1 MPIVSYTMGFIY
13 KITNK
18 ENGMIYIGQTIQ
30 TLEDRWR
37 QHRKKSSTCLYLKR
51 AFEKYGI
58 DNFIFEMICCCHDTD
73 LDKLEIQY
81 MAEFNSIVPNG
92 YNLREGGNSG
102 RHNEETKKKISD
114 ALKGRTHIIRH
125 QLGKPVTEET
135 KKKISDALK
144 GRTDII
150 RNHNHFKVGEMR
162 HTEKSKNKMSIAH
175 KKGVDQ
181 YDLDNNFIKSY
192 DSIADAAIEINT
204 CRDNI
209 GRVCSGRNKTA
220 AGFIWKYNESI

>member
-1 MPIVSYTMGFIY
+1 MGFIY
-13 KITNK
+13 RITNK

-30 TLEDRWR
+30 SLEDRWR

-58 DNFIFEMICCCHDTD
+58 DNFIFEMICSCDNEE
-73 LDKLEIQY
+73 LDKLEIHY
-81 MAEFNSIVPNG
+81 MNEFNSIVPNG

-102 RHNEETKKKISD
+102 RHNEETKKKIS
-114 ALKGRTHIIRH
+114 
-125 QLGKPVTEET
+125 E
-135 KKKISDALK
+135 ALK

-175 KKGVDQ
+175 KKGIDQ

-220 AGFIWKYNESI
+220 AGFIWKYNKSI

>member
-1 MPIVSYTMGFIY
+1 MGFIY

-37 QHRKKSSTCLYLKR
+37 QHLKKSSTCLYLKR

-102 RHNEETKKKISD
+102 RHNEETKKKISET
-114 ALKGRTHIIRH
+114 LKEKNRMIGAKPHP
-125 QLGKPVTEET
+125 QLGKPITEET

-150 RNHNHFKVGEMR
+150 RNHNHCREA
-162 HTEKSKNKMSIAH
+162 SK
-175 KKGVDQ
+175 KKVDQ

-192 DSIADAAIEINT
+192 DSITDAAKST
-204 CRDNI
+204 RACLSKI
-209 GRVCSGRNKTA
+209 GRVCSGKGKTA
-220 AGFIWKYNESI
+220 GGFIWKYNKSI

>member
-1 MPIVSYTMGFIY
+1 MGFIY

-18 ENGMIYIGQTIQ
+18 ENGMNYIGQTIQ
-30 TLEDRWR
+30 SLEDRWR

-58 DNFIFEMICCCHDTD
+58 DNFIFEMICSCDNEE

-81 MAEFNSIVPNG
+81 MTEFNSIVPNG

-102 RHNEETKKKISD
+102 RHNEETKRKISQ
-114 ALKGRTHIIRH
+114 ALKGRTDIINH

-150 RNHNHFKVGEMR
+150 RNHCRNIGMH
-162 HTEKSKNKMSIAH
+162 HTEKAKNKMSESH
-175 KKGVDQ
+175 KKKINQ
-181 YDLDNNFIKSY
+181 YDLDNNFIKTFN
-192 DSIADAAIEINT
+192 SIADAAIEINT

>member
-1 MPIVSYTMGFIY
+1 MGFIY

-102 RHNEETKKKISD
+102 RHNEETKKKISET
-114 ALKGRTHIIRH
+114 LKGRTDIIRH
-125 QLGKPVTEET
+125 QLGKPVTAET

-150 RNHNHFKVGEMR
+150 RNHNHFKVGEMH
-162 HTEKSKNKMSIAH
+162 HTENAKRKMSIAH
-175 KKGVDQ
+175 KKSVDQ

-192 DSIADAAIEINT
+192 DSIADAAIKINT

>member
-1 MPIVSYTMGFIY
+1 MGFIY
-13 KITNK
+13 KITNTI
-18 ENGMIYIGQTIQ
+18 NGMIYIGQTIQ

-51 AFEKYGI
+51 GFEKYGI
-58 DNFIFEMICCCHDTD
+58 DNFIFEMICSCNNEE
-73 LDKLEIQY
+73 LDKLEIHY
-81 MAEFNSIVPNG
+81 MNEFNSIVPNG

-102 RHNEETKKKISD
+102 RHNEETKKKISE
-114 ALKGRTHIIRH
+114 ALKGRTDIFRH
-125 QLGKPVTEET
+125 QLGKPITEET

-150 RNHNHFKVGEMR
+150 RNHNHCRAIGTH
-162 HTEKSKNKMSIAH
+162 HTEKAKKKMSESH
-175 KKGVDQ
+175 KKKVNQ
-181 YDLDNNFIKSY
+181 YDINNNFIKSF

-220 AGFIWKYNESI
+220 GGFIWKYKESI

>member
-1 MPIVSYTMGFIY
+1 MGFIY

-58 DNFIFEMICCCHDTD
+58 DNFIFEMICCCDNEEF
-73 LDKLEIQY
+73 DKLEIHY
-81 MAEFNSIVPNG
+81 MIEFNSIVPNG

-114 ALKGRTHIIRH
+114 ALKGRTDIFRH
-125 QLGKPVTEET
+125 QLGKPITEET

-150 RNHNHFKVGEMR
+150 RNHNHFRTTGMH
-162 HTEKSKNKMSIAH
+162 HTEKAKKQMSESH
-175 KKGVDQ
+175 KKKVDQ
-181 YDLDNNFIKSY
+181 YDLDNNFIKSF

-220 AGFIWKYNESI
+220 AGFIWKYKESI

>member
-1 MPIVSYTMGFIY
+1 MGFIY

-58 DNFIFEMICCCHDTD
+58 DNFIFEMICCCDNEE
-73 LDKLEIQY
+73 LDKLEIHY
-81 MAEFNSIVPNG
+81 MIEFNSIVPNG

-114 ALKGRTHIIRH
+114 ALKGRTDIFRH
-125 QLGKPVTEET
+125 QLGKPITEET

-150 RNHNHFKVGEMR
+150 RNHNHFRTTGMH
-162 HTEKSKNKMSIAH
+162 HTEKAKKKMSESH
-175 KKGVDQ
+175 KKKVDQ
-181 YDLDNNFIKSY
+181 YDLDNNFIKSF

-220 AGFIWKYNESI
+220 AGFIWKYKESI

>member
-1 MPIVSYTMGFIY
+1 MGFIY

-73 LDKLEIQY
+73 LDKLEIYY

-102 RHNEETKKKISD
+102 RHNEETKKKISET
-114 ALKGRTHIIRH
+114 LKEKNRMIGAKPHP
-125 QLGKPVTEET
+125 QLGKPITEET

-144 GRTDII
+144 GRTYII
-150 RNHNHFKVGEMR
+150 RNHNHNHCREA
-162 HTEKSKNKMSIAH
+162 SK
-175 KKGVDQ
+175 KKVDQ

-192 DSIADAAIEINT
+192 DSITDASKSTRA
-204 CRDNI
+204 CLSKI
-209 GRVCSGRNKTA
+209 GSVCSGKGKTA
-220 AGFIWKYNESI
+220 GGFIWKYNKSI

>member
-1 MPIVSYTMGFIY
+1 
-13 KITNK
+13 
-18 ENGMIYIGQTIQ
+18 
-30 TLEDRWR
+30 
-37 QHRKKSSTCLYLKR
+37 
-51 AFEKYGI
+51 
-58 DNFIFEMICCCHDTD
+58 MICCCHDTD

-81 MAEFNSIVPNG
+81 MTEFNSIVPNG

-114 ALKGRTHIIRH
+114 ALKGRTDIIRH
-125 QLGKPVTEET
+125 QLGKPVTAET

-150 RNHNHFKVGEMR
+150 RNHNHCRDAWKKKVC
-162 HTEKSKNKMSIAH
+162 
-175 KKGVDQ
+175 Q

-192 DSIADAAIEINT
+192 DSITDAARETSACIG
-204 CRDNI
+204 NI
-209 GRVCSGRNKTA
+209 GNVCSGRNKTA

>member
-1 MPIVSYTMGFIY
+1 MGFIY

-30 TLEDRWR
+30 SLEDRWR

-58 DNFIFEMICCCHDTD
+58 DNFIFEMICSCDNEE

-81 MAEFNSIVPNG
+81 MTEFNSIVPNG

-102 RHNEETKKKISD
+102 RHNEETKRKISQ
-114 ALKGRTHIIRH
+114 ALKGRTDIINH

-150 RNHNHFKVGEMR
+150 RNHCRNIGMH
-162 HTEKSKNKMSIAH
+162 HTEKAKNKMSESH
-175 KKGVDQ
+175 KKKINQ
-181 YDLDNNFIKSY
+181 YDLDNNFIKTFN
-192 DSIADAAIEINT
+192 SIADAAIEINT

>member
-1 MPIVSYTMGFIY
+1 MGFIY

-18 ENGMIYIGQTIQ
+18 EIGMIYIGQTIQ

-58 DNFIFEMICCCHDTD
+58 DNFIFEMICCCDNEE
-73 LDKLEIQY
+73 LDKLEIHY
-81 MAEFNSIVPNG
+81 MIEFNSIVPNG

-114 ALKGRTHIIRH
+114 ALKGRT
-125 QLGKPVTEET
+125 
-135 KKKISDALK
+135 
-144 GRTDII
+144 DII
-150 RNHNHFKVGEMR
+150 RNHNHFRTTGMH
-162 HTEKSKNKMSIAH
+162 HTEKAKKKMSESH
-175 KKGVDQ
+175 KKKVDQ
-181 YDLDNNFIKSY
+181 YDLDNNFIKSF

-220 AGFIWKYNESI
+220 AGFIWKYKESI

>member
-1 MPIVSYTMGFIY
+1 MGFIY

-18 ENGMIYIGQTIQ
+18 VNGMNYIGQTIQ
-30 TLEDRWR
+30 SLEDRWR

-58 DNFIFEMICCCHDTD
+58 DNFIFEMICSCDNEE

-81 MAEFNSIVPNG
+81 MTEFNSIVPNG

-102 RHNEETKKKISD
+102 RHNEETKRKISE
-114 ALKGRTHIIRH
+114 ALKEKNRMIGAKPHP
-125 QLGKPVTEET
+125 QLGKPITAET

-150 RNHNHFKVGEMR
+150 RNHCRNIGMH
-162 HTEKSKNKMSIAH
+162 HTEKAKNKMSESH
-175 KKGVDQ
+175 KKKINQ
-181 YDLDNNFIKSY
+181 YDLDNNFIKTFN
-192 DSIADAAIEINT
+192 SIADAAIEINT

>member
-1 MPIVSYTMGFIY
+1 LHIVSYTMGFIY

-81 MAEFNSIVPNG
+81 MTEFNSIVPNG

-114 ALKGRTHIIRH
+114 ALKGRTDIIRH
-125 QLGKPVTEET
+125 QLGKPVTAET

-150 RNHNHFKVGEMR
+150 RNHNHCRDAWKKKVC
-162 HTEKSKNKMSIAH
+162 
-175 KKGVDQ
+175 Q

-192 DSIADAAIEINT
+192 DSITDAARETSACIG
-204 CRDNI
+204 NI
-209 GRVCSGRNKTA
+209 GNVCSGRNKTA

>member
-1 MPIVSYTMGFIY
+1 MGFIY

-58 DNFIFEMICCCHDTD
+58 DNFIFVMICCCVYEE
-73 LDKLEIQY
+73 LDKLEIHY
-81 MAEFNSIVPNG
+81 MIEFNSIVPNG

-114 ALKGRTHIIRH
+114 ALKGRTDIFRH
-125 QLGKPVTEET
+125 QLGKPITEET

-150 RNHNHFKVGEMR
+150 RNHNHFRTTGMH
-162 HTEKSKNKMSIAH
+162 HTEKAKKKMSESH
-175 KKGVDQ
+175 KKKVDQ
-181 YDLDNNFIKSY
+181 YDLDNNFIKSF

-220 AGFIWKYNESI
+220 AGFIWKYKESI

>member
-1 MPIVSYTMGFIY
+1 MGFIY

-30 TLEDRWR
+30 SLEDRWR

-58 DNFIFEMICCCHDTD
+58 DNFIFEMICSCDNEE

-81 MAEFNSIVPNG
+81 MTEFNSIVPNG

-102 RHNEETKKKISD
+102 RHNEETKRKISE
-114 ALKGRTHIIRH
+114 ALKGRTDIINH

-150 RNHNHFKVGEMR
+150 RNYFRTTGMH
-162 HTEKSKNKMSIAH
+162 HTEKANKKMSESH
-175 KKGVDQ
+175 KKKVDQ
-181 YDLDNNFIKSY
+181 YDLDNNFIKSF

-220 AGFIWKYNESI
+220 AGFIWKYKESI

>member
-1 MPIVSYTMGFIY
+1 MGFIY
-13 KITNK
+13 KIANK

-51 AFEKYGI
+51 AFEKYDI

-114 ALKGRTHIIRH
+114 ALKGRT
-125 QLGKPVTEET
+125 
-135 KKKISDALK
+135 
-144 GRTDII
+144 DII
-150 RNHNHFKVGEMR
+150 RNHNHFKVGEMH
-162 HTEKSKNKMSIAH
+162 HTENAKRKMSIAH
-175 KKGVDQ
+175 KKSVDQ
-181 YDLDNNFIKSY
+181 YDLDNNFIKSF

-209 GRVCSGRNKTA
+209 ARVCSGRNKTA

>member
-1 MPIVSYTMGFIY
+1 MGFIY

-58 DNFIFEMICCCHDTD
+58 DNFIFEMICCCDNEE
-73 LDKLEIQY
+73 LDKLEIHY
-81 MAEFNSIVPNG
+81 MIEFNSIVPNG

-102 RHNEETKKKISD
+102 RHNEETKKKISN
-114 ALKGRTHIIRH
+114 ALKGRTDIFRH
-125 QLGKPVTEET
+125 QLGKPITEET

-150 RNHNHFKVGEMR
+150 RNYFRTTGMH
-162 HTEKSKNKMSIAH
+162 HTEKAKKKMSESH
-175 KKGVDQ
+175 KKKVDQ
-181 YDLDNNFIKSY
+181 YDLDNNFIKSF

-220 AGFIWKYNESI
+220 AGFIWKYK